1 MYSVFTK
8 QIYHLKIHSRPKK
21 YWNGISS
28 LTFFLKHLS
37 GTLKFDWLITPGSFS
52 LYKPLVTD
60 RSHLLAWTF
69 RYWFTLNY
77 VSYVYVKKKKR
88 NPMQKSLVLSARRH
102 SNGCFTL
109 CILQVQKSFV
119 HRVFKTLTCILKYE
133 WVEMLFLCKTCTEK
147 FNASRP
153 FSRTVNLPAVEH

>member
-88 NPMQKSLVLSARRH
+88 NPVQNLLSWVRADIQMAVLLCVSFRFKNLSSIESLKHLHVFSSMNEWKCCSCARSAPKN
-102 SNGCFTL
+102 ST
-109 CILQVQKSFV
+109 
-119 HRVFKTLTCILKYE
+119 
-133 WVEMLFLCKTCTEK
+133 
-147 FNASRP
+147 
-153 FSRTVNLPAVEH
+153 PAVRFQEQ